1 MMVLFLFKVKQPI
14 RILLVIFY
22 VGCIAALS
30 LLPPQDFPK
39 LPLFKGADKVIHIM
53 MYFIFAI
60 LFCWAVKTES
70 NYSWLFL
77 IIPVTIGW
85 GIFMEYLQLKMHM
98 GRSFDPNDILANS
111 FGVVS
116 GVLVYLI
123 AVLMMHVPHR
133 KNR

>member
-1 MMVLFLFKVKQPI
+1 MISFLFSVRQPI
-14 RILLVIFY
+14 RFFIVVIY
-22 VGCIAALS
+22 VLCIVALS
-30 LLPPQDFPK
+30 LLPPQDLPRI
-39 LPLFKGADKVIHIM
+39 PLFTGADKVIHIM

-60 LFCWAVKTES
+60 LFCWAVKNES

-123 AVLMMHVPHR
+123 AVLMMHVPYR
-133 KNR
+133 KNQ

>member
-1 MMVLFLFKVKQPI
+1 MVSFLFKVKQPI

-30 LLPPQDFPK
+30 LLPPHDFPK
-39 LPLFKGADKVIHIM
+39 LPLFKGADKVVHII
-53 MYFIFAI
+53 MYFIFAL
-60 LFCWAVKTES
+60 LFCWAVKTEM
-70 NYSWLFL
+70 NHYWLFL
-77 IIPVTIGW
+77 IIPLTIGW
-85 GIFMEYLQLKMHM
+85 GVFMEYLQLKTHM

-123 AVLMMHVPHR
+123 AVLMMHIPR
-133 KNR
+133 GKNR